1 MKTSV
6 KLQAPLSYHLIPLI
20 AASIIVACLLLYFI
34 ICFVLK
40 RLKAAQNAPVI
51 CQRTPNQIAHI
62 KMKYLNELCK
72 TETDFV
78 NRQISMRS
86 TYQKMS
92 RIIRGF
98 VHEMTGL
105 RVNYFTLQ
113 DIRSLGIPALEE
125 LIEEYYGPEF
135 AKYSSA
141 DVTASIN
148 KTKRIIEGWT

>member
-6 KLQAPLSYHLIPLI
+6 RLQAPLSYRLMPLI
-20 AASIIVACLLLYFI
+20 AVGIIVACLLLYFV

-40 RLKAAQNAPVI
+40 GLKRKTNTPAI
-51 CQRTPNQIAHI
+51 RQRTPNQIAGI
-62 KMKYLNELCK
+62 KAKYLNELCK
-72 TETDFV
+72 TETDFI
-78 NRQISMRS
+78 NQRISLRS
-86 TYQKMS
+86 AYQKMS

-105 RVNYFTLQ
+105 RVNYFTLE
-113 DIRSLGIPALEE
+113 DIRSLHISALEE

-135 AKYSSA
+135 SKYSSA

-148 KTKRIIEGWT
+148 KTKRIIEGWA

>member
-6 KLQAPLSYHLIPLI
+6 KLQSPLSYQLMPLI
-20 AASIIVACLLLYFI
+20 ALGIIITSLLLYFM

-40 RLKAAQNAPVI
+40 RLKATHNAPVI
-51 CQRTPNQIAHI
+51 CQRTPNQVANI
-62 KMKYLNELCK
+62 KAKYLRELYK
-72 TETDFV
+72 AETDFV
-78 NRQISMRS
+78 NRQISMRN

-148 KTKRIIEGWT
+148 KTKRIIEGWA

>member
-6 KLQAPLSYHLIPLI
+6 KLQAPLSYHLMPLI
-20 AASIIVACLLLYFI
+20 AVSIIVAGLLLYFV
-34 ICFVLK
+34 ICFILK
-40 RLKAAQNAPVI
+40 RLKATANTPVI
-51 CQRTPNQIAHI
+51 CQRTPNQIANI
-62 KMKYLNELCK
+62 KTKYLNELCK

-78 NRQISMRS
+78 NQQISMRS
-86 TYQKMS
+86 AYQKMS

-148 KTKRIIEGWT
+148 KTKRIIEGWA